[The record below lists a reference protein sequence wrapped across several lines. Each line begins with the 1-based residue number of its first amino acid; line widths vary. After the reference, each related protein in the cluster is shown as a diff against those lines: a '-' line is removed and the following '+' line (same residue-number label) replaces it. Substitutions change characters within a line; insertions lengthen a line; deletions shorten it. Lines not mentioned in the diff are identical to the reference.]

1 MSTLIANS
9 IVTPDGKP
17 LLNSTGNIIQV
28 VTKRSDTQTIYSSLN
43 SGNGTT
49 ITELNMTIT
58 PLSASSRL
66 IMTWHVVYEVYYENI
81 FVIHRDG
88 ALITDSGEEGYN
100 SAVGNVR
107 YSGYVGAPYENAADA
122 ATTPAVSKITYGEIA
137 GSTTARTY
145 APAIRASGATS
156 YTLYL
161 NRSVN
166 NPGDNAE
173 SGVSFG
179 RIYEVAA

>member
-28 VTKRSDTQTIYSSLN
+28 VTKRSDTQTIYSSPN

-49 ITELNMTIT
+49 MTELNMTIT
-58 PLSASSRL
+58 PLSAASRL
-66 IMTWHVVYEVYYENI
+66 IMTWHVVYEVHYDNL
-81 FVIHRDG
+81 FVIHRNG

-107 YSGYVGAPYENAADA
+107 YSGYVGAPFEAVVND
-122 ATTPAVSKITYGEIA
+122 ATTPAVSKITYSEIA

-145 APAIRASGATS
+145 APAIRGSGATS

-166 NPGDNAE
+166 TPGNDNE
-173 SGVSFG
+173 TGVSFG
-179 RIYEVAA
+179 RIYEVSA